1 MSDSKV
7 VKEIGA
13 VFHFK
18 IKNDKS
24 YVVDLKTGEGCV
36 ATGEPKVEA
45 DVTVETDPAN
55 LLKLFNRE
63 IEPMNALTTGAVT
76 LKVSISYCWFL
87 VTNCLLSR
95 VISQRLLHWRRF

>member
-36 ATGEPKVEA
+36 ATGDPKVEA
-45 DVTVETDPAN
+45 DVTVETDSAN

-76 LKVSISYCWFL
+76 LKVSISTAVSSYELF
-87 VTNCLLSR
+87 TFR
-95 VISQRLLHWRRF
+95 VISPRLSHWRRF